1 MMKLITFKVRQ
12 DDHLLHALPTEPCCV
27 LTWHIN
33 IEWTDFKGIKLFNRN
48 KLKFLRFLRK
58 RCNVNPA
65 RGPFH
70 HRAPSKIFKRS
81 VRGMLPYKTFRGRSA
96 LKRLRAFEGVPPRYQ
111 KVKKQVAPHAMRSIC
126 LAPGRKVCSFCVL
139 EAVTVT
145 DKHFFFSVLHCWAYF
160 AWSWMEVPRCYWNTR
175 KQEEVEGLSG
185 IRKEGSFAGKC
196 QALSGFS
203 SSNDDKH
210 SPTWVMKMIHLNMH
224 YQLR

>member
-145 DKHFFFSVLHCWAYF
+145 DKHFFFSTALLGVFRMKLD
-160 AWSWMEVPRCYWNTR
+160 
-175 KQEEVEGLSG
+175 
-185 IRKEGSFAGKC
+185 GSTKM
-196 QALSGFS
+196 LL
-203 SSNDDKH
+203 KH
-210 SPTWVMKMIHLNMH
+210 SKTRGSWRPQWHTE
-224 YQLR
+224 RREFCR

>member
-1 MMKLITFKVRQ
+1 M
-12 DDHLLHALPTEPCCV
+12 
-27 LTWHIN
+27 
-33 IEWTDFKGIKLFNRN
+33 
-48 KLKFLRFLRK
+48 
-58 RCNVNPA
+58 NPA

-145 DKHFFFSVLHCWAYF
+145 DKHFFFSTALLGVFRMKLD
-160 AWSWMEVPRCYWNTR
+160 
-175 KQEEVEGLSG
+175 
-185 IRKEGSFAGKC
+185 GSTKM
-196 QALSGFS
+196 LL
-203 SSNDDKH
+203 KH
-210 SPTWVMKMIHLNMH
+210 SKT
-224 YQLR
+224 RGS

>member
-1 MMKLITFKVRQ
+1 M
-12 DDHLLHALPTEPCCV
+12 
-27 LTWHIN
+27 
-33 IEWTDFKGIKLFNRN
+33 
-48 KLKFLRFLRK
+48 
-58 RCNVNPA
+58 NPA

-145 DKHFFFSVLHCWAYF
+145 DKHFFFQYCTVGRISHEVGWKYQDVIETLENKRKLKASVAYGKKGVLQVNVKLYQAF
-160 AWSWMEVPRCYWNTR
+160 LPQMMINIHQPR
-175 KQEEVEGLSG
+175 
-185 IRKEGSFAGKC
+185 
-196 QALSGFS
+196 
-203 SSNDDKH
+203 
-210 SPTWVMKMIHLNMH
+210 
-224 YQLR
+224 